1 MVRPIGSV
9 ATIVAVSTRV
19 QPNRAHSSLFGVN
32 NYLRKSATYFGGI
45 VRRAHCKGRA
55 LPAELSAR
63 AVIVADLPR
72 LVNHSVGY
80 CARYCARQLEGGLSE
95 VGIAHDLGP

>member
-1 MVRPIGSV
+1 M
-9 ATIVAVSTRV
+9 
-19 QPNRAHSSLFGVN
+19 
-32 NYLRKSATYFGGI
+32 
-45 VRRAHCKGRA
+45 
-55 LPAELSAR
+55 
-63 AVIVADLPR
+63 IVADLPR